1 MVESPYMGAIAAHIK
16 LEATSSVLTFE
27 SDGNVLRYNDAFLER
42 LSDDELLFVLA
53 NGAMHTLLHHQER
66 GVGKT
71 AWLWQKASDY
81 VINAMLVKNGF
92 ALPQYAP
99 YEERFADL
107 YAEEVYDLLRSELQ
121 DEGFSAEQ
129 QTEQIRHDE
138 SVHNEKV
145 RAHKEQALDSNA
157 HEMRPSELQE
167 LSEEIEASLKEQ
179 LEQLFH
185 KYDRQ
190 GELPEGLERLVPELF
205 ASKVD
210 WRTVLAAYFDRYA
223 KHTHRF
229 LPPSTKMLYRGIY
242 LPSLT
247 SERLHVA
254 IAIDTSGSIDE
265 ALLGRFLGEVE
276 AIMATIPDYE
286 IEMLCFDTRIRS
298 HDTFLPGDRLTY
310 RLKGGGGTD
319 FRVVFEYIERYLP
332 ETKLLLFFTDLA
344 GTFPVQSPLYE
355 TLWVSKETRVAVPF
369 GRLLPIEG

>member
-1 MVESPYMGAIAAHIK
+1 MVESPYMGAIAAHLK

-27 SDGNVLRYNDAFLER
+27 SDGTMLRYNDAFLER

-66 GVGKT
+66 GAGKT

-92 ALPQYAP
+92 TLPQYAP

-121 DEGFSAEQ
+121 GESLSAEQ
-129 QTEQIRHDE
+129 QSERIRHDE
-138 SVHNEKV
+138 SVHNEKI
-145 RAHKEQALDSNA
+145 RAHEEQALDSDA
-157 HEMRPSELQE
+157 DKVQPSSLEA
-167 LSEEIEASLKEQ
+167 LSEEIKASLKEH

-190 GELPEGLERLVPELF
+190 GELSEGLERLVPELF
-205 ASKVD
+205 VSKID
-210 WRTVLAAYFDRYA
+210 WQTALAAYFDRHA

-242 LPSLT
+242 LPSFT
-247 SERLHVA
+247 SERLRVVT
-254 IAIDTSGSIDE
+254 AIDTSGSIDE
-265 ALLGRFLGEVE
+265 VLLGRFLGEVE
-276 AIMATIPDYE
+276 AIMATVPDYE

-298 HDTFLPGDRLTY
+298 HDTFLPGDRLSY

-319 FRVVFEYIERYLP
+319 FRVVFDYIERSLP
-332 ETKLLLFFTDLA
+332 ETQLLLFFTDLA
-344 GTFPVQSPLYE
+344 GTFPAQAPLYE
-355 TLWVSKETRVAVPF
+355 TVWASKETQAAVPF
-369 GRLLPIEG
+369 GKRLILR